1 MKISIIMNKIMN
13 IEEYK
18 FRQYGINKIDVLRF
32 IKYNRLNY
40 NEYLSDELI
49 LENVLDLYRHS
60 IPCVLDNG
68 KIYNKINYN
77 RI

>member
-13 IEEYK
+13 MEEYK
-18 FRQYGINKIDVLRF
+18 FRRYGINKMDVLRF

-68 KIYNKINYN
+68 ERCYKINYN